1 MEKNINICWFAR
13 SGDLDFFAKIASH
26 LESLNSEVK
35 SYFVCD
41 TNGEKRKLKDE
52 YNVNSMVLSEYI
64 QNFDR
69 TNKVSCGDLNEYMK
83 KYQLL
88 PFRKLVLS
96 EMFMK
101 KYNDEK
107 LIQYLVG
114 LISFWEKVINDN
126 NIHYVISE
134 IPSILPNNVLW
145 LVCKKFNVEFIGFSI
160 AGINEKTLIS
170 DNFNGNLLGLKEL
183 FYSVKVSI
191 DSVNYKKAVDYY
203 ERMKRNPLKPK
214 YYNLDHH
221 TGKIL
226 KVEKGAIFQRPP
238 KLKPLIGEIIRAF
251 RRTDDITKTWYYID
265 PELMVLKTWL
275 MAKIRMFI
283 HNRVNIF
290 ENNVIVRKE
299 KYFLYTLNM
308 IGEWSQYSF
317 ASLQLAY
324 PLDTIRYIASALP
337 LGTKLYVKEHIAW
350 FPQRSFSF
358 YSELKS
364 IQNVVLVDRR
374 ENIFDLIKNS
384 LGVLSNSSTTGW
396 EAFLLGKP
404 VILLTDAWYSVLPGV
419 RRADNFLELL
429 EIFDTIAEFEQTT
442 EDDRIKAAY
451 CLFELGING
460 VLYPRTQLLEEN
472 NISQF
477 ANHINSILAKLNN

>member
-1 MEKNINICWFAR
+1 
-13 SGDLDFFAKIASH
+13 
-26 LESLNSEVK
+26 
-35 SYFVCD
+35 
-41 TNGEKRKLKDE
+41 
-52 YNVNSMVLSEYI
+52 
-64 QNFDR
+64 
-69 TNKVSCGDLNEYMK
+69 
-83 KYQLL
+83 
-88 PFRKLVLS
+88 
-96 EMFMK
+96 
-101 KYNDEK
+101 
-107 LIQYLVG
+107 
-114 LISFWEKVINDN
+114 
-126 NIHYVISE
+126 
-134 IPSILPNNVLW
+134 
-145 LVCKKFNVEFIGFSI
+145 
-160 AGINEKTLIS
+160 
-170 DNFNGNLLGLKEL
+170 
-183 FYSVKVSI
+183 
-191 DSVNYKKAVDYY
+191 
-203 ERMKRNPLKPK
+203 
-214 YYNLDHH
+214 
-221 TGKIL
+221 
-226 KVEKGAIFQRPP
+226 
-238 KLKPLIGEIIRAF
+238 
-251 RRTDDITKTWYYID
+251 
-265 PELMVLKTWL
+265 
-275 MAKIRMFI
+275 
-283 HNRVNIF
+283 
-290 ENNVIVRKE
+290 
-299 KYFLYTLNM
+299 M

-472 NISQF
+472 TISQF